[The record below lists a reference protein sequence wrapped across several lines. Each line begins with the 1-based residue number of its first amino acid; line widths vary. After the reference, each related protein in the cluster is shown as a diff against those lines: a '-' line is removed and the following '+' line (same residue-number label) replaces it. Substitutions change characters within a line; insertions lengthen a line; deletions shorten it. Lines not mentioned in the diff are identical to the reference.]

1 MAAGAWR
8 DLTVRKK
15 MPAAEFLARRWRP
28 MAAVAAVLVAVGC
41 ASVETTESG
50 VVGVER
56 RQSMSTLI
64 SEDDINKG
72 AQEAYAKMLAEARA
86 KGVLNRDAAQ
96 TARVRAIAQRIIPQT
111 ATFRPDAAGWAWE
124 VNVINVQEVNAWCMP
139 GGKIAV
145 YSGIL
150 ERLQLTDAEAAA
162 VIGHE
167 IAHALREHGRERA
180 SRAVTQGVVLGVL
193 GAAAG
198 VPQGGVDLAQLAL
211 EVTLNLPNSREQEV
225 EADRIGVE
233 LAARAGYDPRAA
245 VTLWQKMDKVAQGS
259 PPAWLSTHPSSE
271 ARQRD
276 LAVYA
281 EKVMP
286 LYQASKGGPSAGK

>member
-1 MAAGAWR
+1 MWKQLR
-8 DLTVRKK
+8 V
-15 MPAAEFLARRWRP
+15 AEALARRRAL
-28 MAAVAAVLVAVGC
+28 AAMTAVLVAGC
-41 ASVETTESG
+41 ASVETTDSG
-50 VVGVER
+50 VVGVDR
-56 RQSMSTLI
+56 RQSMSTLV
-64 SEDDINKG
+64 SEEDINEG
-72 AQEAYAKMLAEARA
+72 AAKAYANVVAEARG

-96 TARVRAIAQRIIPQT
+96 TARARAIAQRLIPQT
-111 ATFRPDAAGWAWE
+111 AVFRADARKWAWE
-124 VNVINVQEVNAWCMP
+124 VNVINVQEINAWCMP

-150 ERLQLTDAEAAA
+150 ERLQLTDAEVAA
-162 VIGHE
+162 VMGHE

-180 SRAVTQGVVLGVL
+180 SRAVTQGLVLGVL

-198 VPQGGVDLAQLAL
+198 VGQGGVDLAQLAL

-245 VTLWQKMDKVAQGS
+245 VTLWQKMDRAAQGS

-276 LAVYA
+276 LANYA

-286 LYQASKGGPSAGK
+286 LYQVRR

>member
-1 MAAGAWR
+1 M
-8 DLTVRKK
+8 RKGLRV
-15 MPAAEFLARRWRP
+15 AEFLTRRGWLV
-28 MAAVAAVLVAVGC
+28 ATAAAVLVAVGC
-41 ASVETTESG
+41 ASVETTEPG
-50 VVGVER
+50 VVGVDR
-56 RQSMSTLI
+56 RQPMSALI
-64 SEDDINKG
+64 SEADLNKG
-72 AQEAYAKMLAEARA
+72 AAEAYAQVLAEART

-111 ATFRPDAAGWAWE
+111 AAFRPDARSWAWE
-124 VNVINVQEVNAWCMP
+124 VNVINVEEINAWCMP

-150 ERLQLTDAEAAA
+150 DRLQLTDAEAAA

-180 SRAVTQGVVLGVL
+180 SRAVTQGVALSVL
-193 GAAAG
+193 GAATGIDPGAL
-198 VPQGGVDLAQLAL
+198 DLAQLAL
-211 EVTLNLPNSREQEV
+211 QVTLNLPNSREHEV

-245 VTLWQKMDKVAQGS
+245 VTLWQKMDRVTQGS
-259 PPAWLSTHPSSE
+259 PPAWLSTHPPSE

-276 LAVYA
+276 LAAYA

-286 LYQASKGGPSAGK
+286 LYQTRQ

>member
-1 MAAGAWR
+1 MAR
-8 DLTVRKK
+8 QHLL
-15 MPAAEFLARRWRP
+15 AAALVARRLVAI
-28 MAAVAAVLVAVGC
+28 AAVAAAAAC
-41 ASVETTESG
+41 ATVETTESG

-56 RQSMSTLI
+56 RQTMSALV
-64 SEDDINKG
+64 SEEDINQG
-72 AQEAYAKMLAEARA
+72 AAEAYAQVLAQARA

-96 TARVRAIAQRIIPQT
+96 TARVRTISQRLIAQTPV
-111 ATFRPDAAGWAWE
+111 FRADAREWAWE
-124 VNVINVQEVNAWCMP
+124 VNVIGVQEINAWCMP

-145 YSGIL
+145 YSGII
-150 ERLQLTDAEAAA
+150 ERLQLTDAELAA

-180 SRAVTQGVVLGVL
+180 SRAVTQGLVLGVL

-198 VPQGGVDLAQLAL
+198 VGQSGVDLAQLAL
-211 EVTLNLPNSREQEV
+211 EVTLNLPNSRGQEV

-245 VTLWQKMDKVAQGS
+245 VALWQKMDKAAGGG
-259 PPAWLSTHPSSE
+259 PPAFLSTHPASE
-271 ARQRD
+271 SRQRD

-286 LYQASKGGPSAGK
+286 LYQARR

>member
-1 MAAGAWR
+1 
-8 DLTVRKK
+8 
-15 MPAAEFLARRWRP
+15 
-28 MAAVAAVLVAVGC
+28 
-41 ASVETTESG
+41 
-50 VVGVER
+50 
-56 RQSMSTLI
+56 
-64 SEDDINKG
+64 
-72 AQEAYAKMLAEARA
+72 
-86 KGVLNRDAAQ
+86 
-96 TARVRAIAQRIIPQT
+96 
-111 ATFRPDAAGWAWE
+111 
-124 VNVINVQEVNAWCMP
+124 MP

-180 SRAVTQGVVLGVL
+180 SRAVTQGIALSVL

-198 VPQGGVDLAQLAL
+198 IGDGGLNLAQLAL

-259 PPAWLSTHPSSE
+259 PHGFRRTPPSE

-286 LYQASKGGPSAGK
+286 LYQTRR

>member
-1 MAAGAWR
+1 MLLPPLLPPPIRQKLPGAT
-8 DLTVRKK
+8 LI
-15 MPAAEFLARRWRP
+15 ARRLIAL
-28 MAAVAAVLVAVGC
+28 AAVALAAAC

-56 RQSMSTLI
+56 RQSMSPLV
-64 SEDDINKG
+64 SAEDINEG
-72 AQEAYAKMLAEARA
+72 AREAYAQVLAQARA
-86 KGVLNRDAAQ
+86 KGVLNTDAAQ
-96 TARVRAIAQRIIPQT
+96 TARVRSISQRLIAQTPV
-111 ATFRPDAAGWAWE
+111 FRPDAQKWAWE
-124 VNVINVQEVNAWCMP
+124 VNVIDVKDINAWCMP

-145 YSGIL
+145 YSGMI
-150 ERLQLTDAEAAA
+150 ERLQLSDAELAA

-180 SRAVTQGVVLGVL
+180 SRAVTQGLVLGVL

-198 VPQGGVDLAQLAL
+198 VGQGGVDLAQLAL
-211 EVTLNLPNSREQEV
+211 EVTLNLPNSRGHEV

-245 VTLWQKMDKVAQGS
+245 VTLWQKMDKAAGAG
-259 PPAWLSTHPSSE
+259 PPAFLSTHPASE
-271 ARQRD
+271 TRQAD

-286 LYQASKGGPSAGK
+286 LYQARR

>member
-1 MAAGAWR
+1 MWKELLARA
-8 DLTVRKK
+8 V
-15 MPAAEFLARRWRP
+15 LARRGRAL
-28 MAAVAAVLVAVGC
+28 AASAVMLVAAGC
-41 ASVETTESG
+41 ATVETTEPG
-50 VVGVER
+50 VVGVDR
-56 RQSMSTLI
+56 RQSMSTFI
-64 SEDDINKG
+64 SEADINKG
-72 AQEAYAKMLAEARA
+72 AAEAYAQVLGEARA

-111 ATFRPDAAGWAWE
+111 AAFRDDARNWAWE
-124 VNVINVQEVNAWCMP
+124 VNVINVQEINAWCMP

-180 SRAVTQGVVLGVL
+180 SRAVTQGIALGVL

-198 VPQGGVDLAQLAL
+198 IPQGGVDLAQVAL
-211 EVTLNLPNSREQEV
+211 EVTFNLPNSRGQET

-259 PPAWLSTHPSSE
+259 PPKWLSTHPPSE
-271 ARQRD
+271 ERQRD
-276 LAVYA
+276 LAIYA
-281 EKVMP
+281 DKVMP
-286 LYQASKGGPSAGK
+286 LYQARR

>member
-1 MAAGAWR
+1 MR
-8 DLTVRKK
+8 QPL
-15 MPAAEFLARRWRP
+15 PAPALLARRLI
-28 MAAVAAVLVAVGC
+28 AGFAVALAAAC
-41 ASVETTESG
+41 ATVETTESG

-56 RQSMSTLI
+56 RQSMSALVT
-64 SEDDINKG
+64 EADINRG
-72 AQEAYAKMLAEARA
+72 AEQAYAQVLAEARA
-86 KGVLNRDAAQ
+86 KGVLNRDPAQAARVRTVAQRLIAQ
-96 TARVRAIAQRIIPQT
+96 TAV
-111 ATFRPDAAGWAWE
+111 FRPDAQKWAWE
-124 VNVINVQEVNAWCMP
+124 INVIDVKEINAWCMP

-145 YSGIL
+145 YSGIID
-150 ERLQLTDAEAAA
+150 RLQLTDAELAA

-180 SRAVTQGVVLGVL
+180 SRAVTQGLVLGVL

-211 EVTLNLPNSREQEV
+211 EVTLNLPNSRGQEV

-245 VTLWQKMDKVAQGS
+245 VTLWQKMDQAASGG
-259 PPAWLSTHPSSE
+259 PPAFLSTHPASE

-276 LAVYA
+276 VAEYA

-286 LYQASKGGPSAGK
+286 LYQARR

>member
-1 MAAGAWR
+1 MWKELLARA
-8 DLTVRKK
+8 V
-15 MPAAEFLARRWRP
+15 LARRGRAL
-28 MAAVAAVLVAVGC
+28 AASAVMLVAAGC
-41 ASVETTESG
+41 ATVETTEPG
-50 VVGVER
+50 VVGVDR
-56 RQSMSTLI
+56 RQSMSTFI
-64 SEDDINKG
+64 SEADINKG
-72 AQEAYAKMLAEARA
+72 AAEAYAQVLAEARA

-111 ATFRPDAAGWAWE
+111 AAFRDDARNWAWE
-124 VNVINVQEVNAWCMP
+124 VNVINVQEINAWCMP

-145 YSGIL
+145 YAGIL

-180 SRAVTQGVVLGVL
+180 SRAVTQGIALGVL

-198 VPQGGVDLAQLAL
+198 IPQGGVDLAQLAL
-211 EVTLNLPNSREQEV
+211 EVTFNLPNSRGQET

-259 PPAWLSTHPSSE
+259 PPKWLSTHPPSE
-271 ARQRD
+271 ERQRD
-276 LAVYA
+276 LAIYA
-281 EKVMP
+281 DKVMP
-286 LYQASKGGPSAGK
+286 LYQARR